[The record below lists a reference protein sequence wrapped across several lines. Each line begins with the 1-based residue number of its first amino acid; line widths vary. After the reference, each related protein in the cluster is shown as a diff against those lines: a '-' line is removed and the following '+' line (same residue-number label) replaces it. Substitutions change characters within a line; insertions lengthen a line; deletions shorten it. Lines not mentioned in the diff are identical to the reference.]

1 MKLKPIQLLAL
12 LVLAFSGLS
21 SCIDKDATDEVIFVK
36 DQKAIDDYI
45 ASANLVNVK
54 EVKDAVSGITIIW
67 QEVSGSGIKIANGD
81 TASVNYTG
89 RLINDRIFDTSIES
103 VAKANNIYTESR
115 KYVPLRF
122 RLGIAL
128 LIPGFE
134 YGVLQLEKGDKATVF
149 IPSIFGY
156 GNQANGN
163 IPANSPLIFEMNLV
177 EVKDGPTL

>member
-1 MKLKPIQLLAL
+1 MKLKPIQILT
-12 LVLAFSGLS
+12 LVLGFSIMF
-21 SCIDKDATDEVIFVK
+21 SCIDSEATDEVIFVK
-36 DQKAIDDYI
+36 DQEAIDEYI

-54 EVKDAVSGITIIW
+54 EVKDPVSGITIIW
-67 QEVSGSGIKIANGD
+67 QELSDSGITISNGD

-89 RLINDRIFDTSIES
+89 RLLNDRIFDTSIES
-103 VAKANNIYTESR
+103 VARANNLYTESR
-115 KYVPLRF
+115 KYSPLKF

-134 YGVLQLEKGDKATVF
+134 FGVLQLQKGDKATVF
-149 IPSIFGY
+149 IPSLFGY

-163 IPANSPLIFEMNLV
+163 IPANSPLIFEMELV